1 MQRLYAFLWIVMVY
15 VVAASVLFVA
25 AGQFGLPSFW
35 AYIAVM
41 AVLGLIAYIAVSPR
55 IPEMMQEQKRG
66 GVGEQNK
73 GTGPM
78 LVAMLIFHWIIA
90 GVDVGRAHWS
100 SDVPFALSI
109 FGLLVSGCGFGLLA
123 WSIVINQFYS
133 PRVAIQAERG
143 QQVITTGPYHWVRH
157 PGYVGWILYA
167 VFSGIALGS
176 WLSIL
181 PTLLIASLIVRRT
194 IIEDKMLARDL
205 KGYVDYARQVRYR
218 LIPGL
223 W

>member
-1 MQRLYAFLWIVMVY
+1 MYAFLWIVMVY

-41 AVLGLIAYIAVSPR
+41 AVLGLVAYIAVSPR

-90 GVDVGRAHWS
+90 GVDVGRTHWS
-100 SDVPFALSI
+100 GDVPF
-109 FGLLVSGCGFGLLA
+109 VSSYYYYDA
-123 WSIVINQFYS
+123 A
-133 PRVAIQAERG
+133 AIQAERG

>member
-15 VVAASVLFVA
+15 VVAASVLFIA

-90 GVDVGRAHWS
+90 GVDVGRTHWS
-100 SDVPFALSI
+100 GDMPFALSI

-181 PTLLIASLIVRRT
+181 PTLLIATLIVRRT
-194 IIEDKMLARDL
+194 IIEDRMLARDL
-205 KGYVDYARQVRYR
+205 NGYVDYARQVRYR
-218 LIPGL
+218 LVPGL